1 MAKVILSNA
10 GVYKISADSDI
21 SSHPVNDVHTQ
32 MDLTN
37 EDFNSVR
44 LNQKDLSV
52 SDGVLNTA
60 DMEYDFQNEEEL
72 KQYIDGVIK
81 ILDSFLINNS
91 NNPMFNSL
99 QTYRTFLNEFD
110 ISTITFPYNK
120 SWEEY
125 CNDNSITFFSYFTNT
140 LIKL

>member
-32 MDLTN
+32 MDLT
-37 EDFNSVR
+37 

-125 CNDNSITFFSYFTNT
+125 CNDNSITFFHT
-140 LIKL
+140 LQIP

>member
-1 MAKVILSNA
+1 MAKVILSNPN

-21 SSHPVNDVHTQ
+21 SGHPVNDVHTQ
-32 MDLTN
+32 MDLTD

-52 SDGVLNTA
+52 SDGVLNTT
-60 DMEYDFQNEEEL
+60 DVEYGFQNEEEL
-72 KQYIDGVIK
+72 KEYIDNVIK
-81 ILDSFLINNS
+81 SLDGFLINNS
-91 NNPMFNSL
+91 SNPMFNSL

-110 ISTITFPYNK
+110 VSTITFPYEK

-125 CNDNSITFFSYFTNT
+125 CNDNSITFYHT
-140 LIKL
+140 LQIP

>member
-1 MAKVILSNA
+1 MAKVILSNPN

-21 SSHPVNDVHTQ
+21 SGHPVNDVHTQ
-32 MDLTN
+32 MDLTD

-52 SDGVLNTA
+52 SDGVLNTT
-60 DMEYDFQNEEEL
+60 DVEYSFQNEEEL
-72 KQYIDGVIK
+72 KEYIDNVIK
-81 ILDSFLINNS
+81 SLDGFLINNS
-91 NNPMFNSL
+91 SNPMFNSL

-110 ISTITFPYNK
+110 VSTITFPYEK

-125 CNDNSITFFSYFTNT
+125 CNDNSITFYHT
-140 LIKL
+140 LQIP

>member
-125 CNDNSITFFSYFTNT
+125 CNDNSITFFHT
-140 LIKL
+140 LQIP

>member
-1 MAKVILSNA
+1 MAKVILSN
-10 GVYKISADSDI
+10 GSVYKISADSDI

-44 LNQKDLSV
+44 LNQKYLSM

-60 DMEYDFQNEEEL
+60 DMEYNFQNEEEL
-72 KQYIDGVIK
+72 KHYIDCVIK
-81 ILDSFLINNS
+81 DLNNFLDIDSNS
-91 NNPMFNSL
+91 SNPMFNGL
-99 QTYRTFLNEFD
+99 QTYRTFLNQFD
-110 ISTITFPYNK
+110 VSTITFPYEK

-125 CNDNSITFFSYFTNT
+125 CNDNSITFFHP
-140 LIKL
+140 LQIP

>member
-10 GVYKISADSDI
+10 GVYKILADSDI

-60 DMEYDFQNEEEL
+60 DMEYNFQNEEEL

-125 CNDNSITFFSYFTNT
+125 CNDNSITFFHT
-140 LIKL
+140 LQIP

>member
-1 MAKVILSNA
+1 MAKVILSNPN

-21 SSHPVNDVHTQ
+21 SGHPVNDVHTQ
-32 MDLTN
+32 MDLTD

-52 SDGVLNTA
+52 SDGVLNTT
-60 DMEYDFQNEEEL
+60 DVEYSFQNEEEL
-72 KQYIDGVIK
+72 KEYIDNVIK
-81 ILDSFLINNS
+81 SLDGFLINNS
-91 NNPMFNSL
+91 SNPMFNSL

-110 ISTITFPYNK
+110 VSTITFPYEK

-125 CNDNSITFFSYFTNT
+125 CNDNSITFFHT
-140 LIKL
+140 LQIP

>member
-81 ILDSFLINNS
+81 ILDSF
-91 NNPMFNSL
+91 
-99 QTYRTFLNEFD
+99 
-110 ISTITFPYNK
+110 
-120 SWEEY
+120 
-125 CNDNSITFFSYFTNT
+125 
-140 LIKL
+140 

>member
-1 MAKVILSNA
+1 MAKVILSN
-10 GVYKISADSDI
+10 GSVYKISADSDI

-44 LNQKDLSV
+44 LNQKDISV

-60 DMEYDFQNEEEL
+60 DMEYNFQNEEEL
-72 KQYIDGVIK
+72 KNYIDSVIK
-81 ILDSFLINNS
+81 ILNSFLDIDSNS
-91 NNPMFNSL
+91 SNPMFNSL
-99 QTYRTFLNEFD
+99 QTYRTFLNQFD
-110 ISTITFPYNK
+110 VSTITFPYEK

-125 CNDNSITFFSYFTNT
+125 CNDNSITFFHP
-140 LIKL
+140 LQIP